1 MEGYIIMGKENIHYI
16 TEDEIRNNAEH
27 NKKFLNEVEEELKKL
42 KDNNGHI
49 TDGDIARILGIKGY
63 V

>member
-1 MEGYIIMGKENIHYI
+1 MREENLHYI
-16 TEDEIRNNAEH
+16 TEDEIRNNTER

-49 TDGDIARILGIKGY
+49 TDGDIARILGIKG
-63 V
+63 